1 MEIVMFTNFFGMEA
15 ISFQTSSQLGKDLT
29 AVFQEVID
37 FRDNLDYSNIP
48 DDFYKRR
55 EFRIRNVVQFCN
67 KTMGPKFVKVLE
79 KDLGFKVKNFYLYGA
94 DDGSSIPLGVFAV
107 NIDINAMG
115 PDMYRAIMNMV
126 GVNYENTKPSGKYA
140 DDVAELADCIDLH
153 NTRLKK
159 TTIGRNKPITVQ
171 TIYFDVMFAFC
182 VNEFVDPAYAEEFT
196 AEELAAIMMH
206 ECGHAMTV
214 IEHSADL
221 YVTCSRLRN
230 DATNIRK
237 SGDIKEAKAFV
248 KALDTKV
255 VTKMVSIANSS
266 ELNGIEDAKGIR
278 ECVLKVATMTGK
290 LSKVLEVAEKDRGS
304 GSLLVTAVMLP
315 INVIAAMIHVVC
327 ILLVDVLLLA
337 LQIITLVELEK
348 YSYVDAHGDGGKA
361 SDRRNNKNNLFLLE
375 RWADEFVARHG
386 YGEHL
391 ASGLHKF
398 GKNVTALT
406 NAAYPYTLMHHDPT
420 VNKLSL
426 YAMAVNMFISF
437 CKIIDIGRYL
447 EPVIYENNY
456 NRLKRILQNSKGIF
470 KEEKLP
476 DACIYE
482 WLDKCRSIEEDAQQ
496 VKKLIDTDF
505 GKAAINT
512 LHNLFILEPTNLYQ
526 LIKDGKLDRDCSI
539 LEDRIDDMR
548 NNSLFM
554 MSHVFRTM

>member
-1 MEIVMFTNFFGMEA
+1 MMFDSIFGMEA
-15 ISFQTSSQLGKDLT
+15 VSFQTSSQLGKDLT

-37 FRDNLDYSNIP
+37 YRDNLDYTGIP
-48 DDFYKRR
+48 DDFYVRR
-55 EFRIRNVVQFCN
+55 GVRIRNVVRFCN

-94 DDGSSIPLGVFAV
+94 DDGSSEPAGIFAV

-115 PDMYRAIMNMV
+115 PDMYRSIMNMT
-126 GVNYENTKPSGKYA
+126 GTNFENTKPSGRYA
-140 DDVAELADCIDLH
+140 NDVEELADCIDLH
-153 NTRLKK
+153 NTNLKK
-159 TTIGRNKPITVQ
+159 TTIGSRNKPITVQ

-182 VNEFVDPAYAEEFT
+182 INEFIDPAYADDFT

-214 IEHSADL
+214 IEHAADL
-221 YVTCSRLRN
+221 YVTNSRLRN
-230 DATNIRK
+230 DVVNISK
-237 SGDIKEAKAFV
+237 SSDIKDAKAFV

-255 VTKMVSIANSS
+255 ITKMVSIANSS
-266 ELNGIEDAKGIR
+266 DLNGIDDAKGVR
-278 ECVLKVATMTGK
+278 ECVMKVATMVGK
-290 LSKVLEVAEKDRGS
+290 LNAVLDVAEKDYGKGWLS
-304 GSLLVTAVMLP
+304 ITVVMLP
-315 INVIAAMIHVVC
+315 INVINAILHVLT
-327 ILLVDVLLLA
+327 ILTTDVLFLV

-348 YSYVDAHGDGGKA
+348 YSYVDSHGDGGKA

-386 YGEHL
+386 YGKYL
-391 ASGLHKF
+391 ASGLNKF
-398 GKNVTALT
+398 GKNISALS
-406 NAAYPYTLMHHDPT
+406 NASLPYSLMHHDPT
-420 VNKLSL
+420 VNKISL
-426 YAMAVNMFISF
+426 YAMTVNMFISF
-437 CKIIDIGRYL
+437 CDMITIGRYL

-470 KEEKLP
+470 KDEKLP
-476 DACIYE
+476 DDCVYE
-482 WLDKCRSIEEDAQQ
+482 WLAKCRDIETEAQQ
-496 VKKLIDTDF
+496 AKKLIDTDF

-554 MSHVFRTM
+554 LSHAFRTM